1 VTDYEAK
8 ILIDA
13 VTMLNEATSN
23 SLDPHE
29 RQRWTAERDRL
40 SKALWE
46 LSR

>member
-23 SLDPHE
+23 SLDPQE
-29 RQRWTAERDRL
+29 RQRWSAERDRI
-40 SKALWE
+40 SRELWRM
-46 LSR
+46 SQ